1 MSCVIVFA
9 RRVSV
14 STFMSWPRT
23 RGSNERAPLTIR
35 GTVRTD
41 DGQKR
46 STSEPSGCDSRIVAL
61 TPGAKLV
68 LDEGGTVELL
78 ARVSGMP
85 PLLSA
90 FDVRTAEGPMFALI
104 EEELAS
110 HVEDVEMAH
119 ETWAT
124 LRRVRTRARGVLG
137 PEVSSRFRTAREWEG
152 PWSYRDA
159 PRLGP
164 AVGPSCLLFSVA
176 PTMRL
181 YHALYRVRTPWPW
194 PTVARFAVDLCRAFE
209 ASGAASLHPKSVGLA
224 ADGVW
229 VLDPALDGVLRPP
242 PVKGVIQH
250 DPWTMAVLAPEA
262 LREPCIDHVV
272 SLEARARF
280 ALGVIL
286 HELLTGQPLYVR
298 DTAWKTL
305 EELRRGMPPSLS
317 VAVPG
322 IPLDLAACVHALLDH
337 DPPRRPS
344 LSLVITT
351 LEPLAAAD
359 LSWTL
364 PLFEQKA
371 RPLDFLGLVLLRPR

>member
-1 MSCVIVFA
+1 M
-9 RRVSV
+9 
-14 STFMSWPRT
+14 
-23 RGSNERAPLTIR
+23 
-35 GTVRTD
+35 
-41 DGQKR
+41 
-46 STSEPSGCDSRIVAL
+46 AL
-61 TPGAKLV
+61 GPGAKLV
-68 LDEGGTVELL
+68 LEQGGTVELL
-78 ARVSGMP
+78 ARVSGIP

-110 HVEDVEMAH
+110 HVEDVEMVH

-137 PEVSSRFRTAREWEG
+137 PEVISRFRTAGESEG
-152 PWSYRDA
+152 PWTYRDA
-159 PRLGP
+159 PGLGP
-164 AVGPSCLLFSVA
+164 AGGPTCLLFSVA
-176 PTMRL
+176 PTLRL
-181 YHALYRVRTPWPW
+181 SHALYRVRTPWPW
-194 PTVARFAVDLCRAFE
+194 PTVARFAIDLCRAFE
-209 ASGAASLHPKSVGLA
+209 ASGAASLDPGAVGLA

-229 VLDPALDGVLRPP
+229 VLDPALDEVLRPA

-250 DPWTMAVLAPEA
+250 DPWRMGVLAREE
-262 LREPCIDHVV
+262 LRAPRVDDVVPID
-272 SLEARARF
+272 ARARH

-305 EELRRGMPPSLS
+305 EELRKGMPPSLS
-317 VAVPG
+317 DAVPG

-337 DPPRRPS
+337 DPARRPS
-344 LSLVITT
+344 LSRVSTT

-364 PLFEQKA
+364 PLFDQHA
-371 RPLDFLGLVLLRPR
+371 RPLDFLGLVLSRSR